1 MRVLRVLLLPLALV
15 CTGAHAFEGGRFE
28 CGDLENAVGPY
39 DYRKD
44 KSLLSNVEHNHFN
57 DNVRM
62 LRKGLSGTIAGDL
75 DYLLRAYPNH
85 PGGLDAMGRLGRR
98 AKSEDLNG
106 AHFKVTCYFD
116 RAMRLAPDDPTV
128 RTLYAQHLWMTG
140 HRKEAVEQ
148 IEEAEKLGAQ
158 DANTLYNIGIMK
170 FDTGDKEGAVKYAVK
185 AYELGFPL
193 PGLKMKLKKA
203 GLWRE

>member
-1 MRVLRVLLLPLALV
+1 MPFSRFTLMAFLLV

-28 CGDLENAVGPY
+28 CGDLANPVGPY

-44 KSLLSNVEHNHFN
+44 KSLLSNVEHNYFN
-57 DNVRM
+57 DDVRM
-62 LRKGLSGTIAGDL
+62 LRKGQSASIAGDL

-98 AKSEDLNG
+98 AKSEKLYG
-106 AHFKVTCYFD
+106 ANFKVSCYFD
-116 RAMRLAPDDPTV
+116 RAIRLAPDDPTV
-128 RTLYAQHLWMTG
+128 RALFAQHLWITG
-140 HRKEAVEQ
+140 NRKLAVDQ
-148 IEEAEKLGAQ
+148 IEEAEKLGAN

-170 FDTGDKEGAVKYAVK
+170 FEMGDKISAMKYATR

-193 PGLKMKLKKA
+193 PGLRNKLKRA
-203 GLWRE
+203 GVWK